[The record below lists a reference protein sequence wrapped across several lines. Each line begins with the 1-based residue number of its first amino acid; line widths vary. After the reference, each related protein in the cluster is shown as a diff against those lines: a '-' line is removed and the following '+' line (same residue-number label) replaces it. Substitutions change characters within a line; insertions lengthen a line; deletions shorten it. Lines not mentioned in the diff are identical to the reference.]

1 VQSLSLRAG
10 IAVGLNI
17 NQTRAVAAAV
27 SAAKT
32 VAAGVSPAVLVESGS
47 LRSSKF
53 PIISRLA
60 VACAVSAQ
68 DEMNFG
74 FTPQTTRTLQPFS
87 WPTDNRGESD
97 ASSGKFH
104 LDFRDQC
111 CGRATYTFP
120 RGVSRITRRGLLIND
135 NRMSNT
141 LVREWS
147 RGDAS
152 GIDGQTDR
160 SNGAFGKSDI
170 EGKTAR
176 EAANELGKERVSN
189 ERERMSQNLEFEVSM
204 RRFASPCLYGGLQ
217 TAVQRC

>member
-1 VQSLSLRAG
+1 MQSLSLRAG

-120 RGVSRITRRGLLIND
+120 RGLSRITRRGLLIND

-189 ERERMSQNLEFEVSM
+189 ERERMSQSLRSAGCEEATSD
-204 RRFASPCLYGGLQ
+204 GL
-217 TAVQRC
+217 AAPG